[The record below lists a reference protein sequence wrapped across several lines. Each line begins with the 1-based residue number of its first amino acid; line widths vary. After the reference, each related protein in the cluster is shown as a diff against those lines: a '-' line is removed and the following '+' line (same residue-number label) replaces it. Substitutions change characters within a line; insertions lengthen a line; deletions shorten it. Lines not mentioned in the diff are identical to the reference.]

1 MGRTLAAHLSLITAK
16 AERGAFEIN
25 WSLQSSAFN
34 NATENFL
41 SFRTVLTGADFE
53 VELNFHEFIVLR
65 ATIPTCLV
73 SEDFQCAGCLVLSRS
88 AWRCLSRSLFSLVPA
103 GKRVWKF
110 SSQPNRLAYPT
121 LLPNSFPPFFIFLA
135 HPLCTGNMH
144 SHWTKKVSEAA
155 SLPLGE
161 SAFCRP
167 ARFEWVMRSIAHLSC
182 SHQEG
187 AQGLSAHPLGFRG
200 STTTLHK
207 SAC

>member
-88 AWRCLSRSLFSLVPA
+88 AWRCLSRSLFSLVPV
-103 GKRVWKF
+103 GKNGSREFENSPVSPIGWPIRLCYQIVFLRFLF
-110 SSQPNRLAYPT
+110 SLHIPCVLA
-121 LLPNSFPPFFIFLA
+121 I
-135 HPLCTGNMH
+135 CT
-144 SHWTKKVSEAA
+144 VIE
-155 SLPLGE
+155 P
-161 SAFCRP
+161 R
-167 ARFEWVMRSIAHLSC
+167 R
-182 SHQEG
+182 
-187 AQGLSAHPLGFRG
+187 
-200 STTTLHK
+200 
-207 SAC
+207 